1 MDNKQELLT
10 ILMEECAELSVEASK
25 VIRFGYKKS
34 DRLESEV
41 GYVLCMIQ
49 LLQDYGLINLDNS
62 HLCAE
67 AKREK
72 LKKWSN
78 LDV

>member
-10 ILMEECAELSVEASK
+10 ILMEECSELSVEASK
-25 VIRFGYKKS
+25 VIRFGYEKS

-41 GYVLCMIQ
+41 GDVLCMIQ
-49 LLQDYGLINLDNS
+49 LLQDYGLVNLDNAY
-62 HLCAE
+62 LCAE
-67 AKREK
+67 AKRQK